1 MNFQIQDLRSEGD
14 RKSSSHEFALEVLE
28 GLSKTPKELP
38 SRLFYNGRGS
48 ELFESITDLQEYYPT
63 ACEFEIFRKYKEK
76 IAGYLSPEPFNLIE
90 LGSGDGRKTV
100 VLLEHFLKTGLKFR
114 YIPIDIS
121 EGAMRSLKVS
131 LEKQLNH
138 QNLVV
143 EGLVAEYFEGI
154 KWLVEN
160 DTQRNLVLFLGSNIG
175 NFSHAEAEKFLRHLW
190 YSLNPDDWLLLG
202 CDLKK
207 DPKLLYPAYNDS
219 QGVTSEFNLNLLD
232 RVNEELD
239 ADFDRSHF
247 LHQGLYNVSLGAME
261 SYLISTRDQTV
272 NIRALGKAF
281 HFRAWEGIHTEFSYK
296 YTPSEIRGLAKDTG
310 YEVIGDFSDS
320 KNYYIDSFWKAKK
333 S

>member
-1 MNFQIQDLRSEGD
+1 MNFRIQNLRPEGD
-14 RKSSSHEFALEVLE
+14 RESSNHEFALEILE

-48 ELFESITDLQEYYPT
+48 ELFESITDLREYYLT
-63 ACEFEIFRKYKEK
+63 ACEFEIFRAHKEK
-76 IAGYLSPEPFNLIE
+76 IAAYLSREPFNLIE

-100 VLLEHFLKTGLKFR
+100 VLMEYFLKCGLKFR

-121 EGAMRSLKVS
+121 EGAMRSLRVS
-131 LEKQLNH
+131 LEKQLDH

-154 KWLVEN
+154 NWLVKN
-160 DTQRNLVLFLGSNIG
+160 DTHRNLVLFLGSNIG

-190 YSLNPDDWLLLG
+190 YSLNPDDYLLIG

-207 DPKLLYPAYNDS
+207 DPKLLYHAYNDS
-219 QGVTSEFNLNLLD
+219 HGVTSEFNLNLLD
-232 RVNEELD
+232 RVNEELT
-239 ADFDRSHF
+239 ADFNRSHF

-261 SYLISTRDQTV
+261 SYLISTREQTV
-272 NIRALGKAF
+272 NIRALGRAF
-281 HFRAWEGIHTEFSYK
+281 PFRAWEGIHTEFSYK
-296 YTPSEIRGLAKDTG
+296 YTPSEIRALAKDTG
-310 YEVIGDFSDS
+310 YEVIDDFSDS
-320 KNYYIDSFWKAKK
+320 KNYYMDSFWKAKK